1 MTAVKRCLEIIFDIT
16 MSADA
21 QQPELT
27 DRTIVLRGVKRSYG
41 VATGSPSNGPLL
53 LVFHGL
59 GINGAVMAAWTGL
72 ARRGPA
78 AGFITAFPNGV
89 NEFWDDT
96 GLNRADAVDDPAF
109 VTALIDELAGITTR
123 ADPEV
128 VLVGLSNGASFVENL
143 ARHGLVKARGIAL
156 VAGTARVVSRR
167 RAPIPEQRCGVLL
180 IAGTADP
187 NVPYQGGR
195 ASGLTGWIARRRMR
209 GRLLH
214 TEGRE
219 SVAPERTAADWA
231 LANGCGPQPETRPT
245 ASGGDLPVEKLVWS
259 CPSGLPVTLYRIVG
273 GGHGWPGGPQ
283 YVPRFLI
290 GRISRTFDATGAVLE
305 FAREVIGA
313 G

>member
-1 MTAVKRCLEIIFDIT
+1 MCDMTGGAEAARR
-16 MSADA
+16 
-21 QQPELT
+21 PELNE
-27 DRTIVLRGVKRSYG
+27 RTIVLSGVKRSYA
-41 VATGSPSNGPLL
+41 VATASPSSGPLL

-78 AGFITAFPNGV
+78 AGFVTVFPNGV

-96 GLNRADAVDDPAF
+96 GLNRSDAVDDPGF
-109 VTALIDELAGITTR
+109 VTALIDELAGGPTSP
-123 ADPEV
+123 DPDV
-128 VLVGLSNGASFVENL
+128 VLVGLSNGATFVELL

-156 VAGTARVVSRR
+156 VAGTARMVSRQ
-167 RAPIPEQRCGVLL
+167 RALIPKQRCGVLL

-187 NVPYQGGR
+187 NVPYQGGQ
-195 ASGLTGWIARRRMR
+195 ASRLTGWIARRRMR

-214 TEGRE
+214 AEARE

-231 LANGCGPQPETRPT
+231 LANACGPLPETHPT
-245 ASGGDLPVEKLVWS
+245 ASGNDLPVEKLVWS
-259 CPSGLPVTLYRIVG
+259 CSSGLPVTLYRIVG

-290 GRISRTFDATGAVLE
+290 GRISRTFDATGVVLE
-305 FAREVIGA
+305 FARDVIG
-313 G
+313 GP